1 MSFPHTI
8 RWAHVPQ
15 RRPPNDA
22 TIIGLAFLAS
32 SGRQSV
38 MRETSSCAA
47 LKAEVALCKH
57 RMFAKEQNSSWQSGV
72 WKFGLGLSEVVG
84 PAEETRDSWRLS
96 KVSGALTRNK
106 IALGSGPEFLACQ
119 GWFNKGNKTTCSS
132 FLEVLEH
139 VYTRN
144 PTTQNIGCFGGCG
157 VAERLPK
164 GNQTSLGS
172 SGVSVYKGATELTW
186 QSPRI
191 SGAWVQKGN
200 KTTLGSFLEIKTSL
214 QGGTT
219 LVLTVF

>member
-15 RRPPNDA
+15 CRPPNDA

-144 PTTQNIGCFGGCG
+144 PNNSKHWLFWRLWSCRVASKRKPNFPWQFWSFGVQRGNRINMAISLNLWSVGKKGKQNNSWQF
-157 VAERLPK
+157 
-164 GNQTSLGS
+164 
-172 SGVSVYKGATELTW
+172 SGD
-186 QSPRI
+186 Q
-191 SGAWVQKGN
+191 N
-200 KTTLGSFLEIKTSL
+200 
-214 QGGTT
+214 
-219 LVLTVF
+219 